1 MPVYNIIYQPL
12 SAQLLAAYRPIRFQV
27 LAVGTFGNAVP
38 PFVSCDIY
46 VEDVY
51 YKSMIRTAPDLIAPD
66 HAQFTFDIADALQEY
81 LQPDIAVIDN
91 QNILLAPHMSA
102 KVYCKFRAS
111 DIDINGFTVEEAT
124 APIQGTK
131 FTDPVAGTGLV
142 SNSFY
147 AVNSALQ
154 HEDNQ
159 NLASHLNA
167 YKQGA
172 WHQNA
177 YPLSHRRKYFF
188 CDGDSDHFP
197 VLFNNECVDVTMQI
211 HYRYKNELATQ
222 TANSIDIN
230 LCEAIE
236 FTTDVTA
243 NQVTVTL
250 DDPIDVGYVLVR
262 YRKKNTVGAEWIDA
276 GQFTSQTFSF
286 FLQPSGQFYVFAGLY
301 DIQVIHFCT
310 TCLSE
315 TSTTG
320 EFEMTGEVVNNS
332 WRGINEYCVYQT
344 FPGPVY
350 VVLELRNQDVDE
362 IFLPT
367 STVKNSRKETTAND
381 LYAKF
386 FSDAAHLN
394 PVTVTQDGLKVVV
407 KRVEAISQVTAT
419 DTHNKIVEDIVTYNV
434 DTNGTEV
441 LLGNVITKLIID
453 TYGPYPTITSTSTS
467 DFTFSMYPDHVLQEG
482 NTGFQGFTDLQ
493 EYNLETNNATGV
505 TKTNDEG
512 DPDYIAPVLD
522 TTSCP
527 QGPDRTTLLYGS
539 KLEIAKVEFKQGSQF
554 YFAPTVSDTDTGGYQ
569 FIQSLQSQK
578 TTHISVKSKTL
589 DPSNTTGFVQVR
601 VTWVAGGVTK
611 NQTFPIPNN
620 VEKQLN
626 QLFKNVQSVTI
637 TNL

>member
-27 LAVGTFGNAVP
+27 LAVGTFGNPVP
-38 PFVSCDIY
+38 PYVSCDIY
-46 VEDVY
+46 VENVY

-102 KVYCKFRAS
+102 KVYCMFRAS
-111 DIDINGFTVEEAT
+111 DIDTNGFTIEEAT
-124 APIQGTK
+124 APVQGTK
-131 FTDPVAGTGLV
+131 FTDPVAGTGLL

-211 HYRYKNELATQ
+211 HYRYKGEAFTR
-222 TANSIDIN
+222 TDNSIDIN
-230 LCEAIE
+230 TCEAIA

-250 DDPIDVGYVLVR
+250 DDPIDIGYVLVR
-262 YRKKNTVGAEWIDA
+262 YRKKDTVGAEWIDA
-276 GQFTSQTFSF
+276 GQFTTQTITF
-286 FLQPSGQFYVFAGLY
+286 FLQPSGQFYIFTGTY
-301 DIQVIHFCT
+301 EIEVIHFCT
-310 TCLSE
+310 TCLSA
-315 TSTTG
+315 TSSAG
-320 EFEMTGEVVNNS
+320 EFEMSGEIVNNAF
-332 WRGINEYCVYQT
+332 RGINEYCVYQT

-350 VVLELRNQDVDE
+350 VVLELRNQDTE
-362 IFLPT
+362 ELFLPNT
-367 STVKNSRKETTAND
+367 TIKNSRKETTTND

-386 FSDAAHLN
+386 YSDAAHLN
-394 PVTVTQDGLKVVV
+394 PVTVTQDGLKVVL
-407 KRVEAISQVTAT
+407 KRVEAISQVTT
-419 DTHNKIVEDIVTYNV
+419 ETHNKVIEDIITYNV

-441 LLGNVITKLIID
+441 LLGNVVTKLITE
-453 TYGPYPTITSTSTS
+453 TYGPYPTVTSTATS
-467 DFTFSMYPDHVLQEG
+467 DYSFSMYPDHVLQEG
-482 NTGFQGFTDLQ
+482 NTGFQGFADLQ
-493 EYNLETNNATGV
+493 EYNLQTNNATGT
-505 TKTNDEG
+505 TKSNDEI

-539 KLEIAKVEFKQGSQF
+539 KLEVAKVEFKYQSTF
-554 YFAPTVSDTDTGGYQ
+554 IYAPTVNNTDTGGYQ
-569 FIQSLQSQK
+569 YIASIPSQK
-578 TTHISVKSKTL
+578 TTHITVKSKTL

-601 VTWVAGGVTK
+601 VTWVAGNVK
-611 NQTFPIPNN
+611 NQTFAVPNN
-620 VEKQLN
+620 VEKQLP
-626 QLFKNVQSVTI
+626 QLFRNIQSVTI